1 MHNIIIGTAGHVD
14 HGKTS
19 LIKAL
24 TGIDADRLEEE
35 KKRGITIDLGF
46 ADMLG
51 PSGQHFGIIDVPGH
65 ERFIRNMLAGI
76 GGIDLVLLVVA
87 ADEGVMPQTVEHF
100 EILKT
105 LQIKKGIVVLTKA
118 DLVEDEWIHLVS
130 DDIRTLV
137 KDSFLENAAIIE
149 VSSNTGKNIE
159 ELKNLIFKMTDDL
172 GKRKEDPSLLRIP
185 VDRVFTIGG
194 FGTVITGTLMEGSI
208 TVGDEVQIYPGER
221 IAKVR
226 NLQVHGSMVDTAYA
240 GQRTAVNL
248 LNVKKEEISR
258 GDVIAL
264 KNSMKQTMMLDVKV
278 KMFDDAKRTLEN
290 GSRLHL
296 YYGSAEVLCKAVL
309 LDCERLGKGESGYA
323 QLRLENEIAV
333 KSGDRF
339 ILRFYSPLETIGGG
353 IILDAN
359 PAKHKRYNQDVM
371 RGFQAKESGDS
382 FKVLEQLIWEG
393 SKNLTG
399 YRELALK
406 AGMTI
411 QELTDGINVLIAEG
425 RIAGLSETVAV
436 HVDYLES
443 VREAGKTILEEYHT
457 MNPILKGMPKAEFRK
472 RLSKKIRV
480 EDSKAIELFINQ
492 LLEEG
497 LVAERAGNIALASFQ
512 VEYHEEHLEMQA
524 LLVKRY
530 LEYGYQIPELEE
542 VIADFKDKKTARQIV
557 EALGE
562 DGKLKRLNYQL
573 FMHSDCWD
581 SAMDLLHRHID
592 RKGSVTLAEYRDLLG
607 TSRKYAVLILEY
619 LDEHKITRLEGDFR
633 VLVKSA
639 GE

>member
-1 MHNIIIGTAGHVD
+1 
-14 HGKTS
+14 
-19 LIKAL
+19 
-24 TGIDADRLEEE
+24 
-35 KKRGITIDLGF
+35 
-46 ADMLG
+46 
-51 PSGQHFGIIDVPGH
+51 
-65 ERFIRNMLAGI
+65 
-76 GGIDLVLLVVA
+76 
-87 ADEGVMPQTVEHF
+87 
-100 EILKT
+100 
-105 LQIKKGIVVLTKA
+105 
-118 DLVEDEWIHLVS
+118 
-130 DDIRTLV
+130 
-137 KDSFLENAAIIE
+137 
-149 VSSNTGKNIE
+149 
-159 ELKNLIFKMTDDL
+159 
-172 GKRKEDPSLLRIP
+172 
-185 VDRVFTIGG
+185 
-194 FGTVITGTLMEGSI
+194 
-208 TVGDEVQIYPGER
+208 
-221 IAKVR
+221 
-226 NLQVHGSMVDTAYA
+226 
-240 GQRTAVNL
+240 
-248 LNVKKEEISR
+248 
-258 GDVIAL
+258 
-264 KNSMKQTMMLDVKV
+264 VKV
-278 KMFDDAKRTLEN
+278 KMFDDARRTLEN
-290 GSRLHL
+290 ASRLHL

-309 LDCERLGKGESGYA
+309 LDCERLEKGESGYV

-359 PAKHKRYNQDVM
+359 PAKHKRYHQDVL

-382 FKVLEQLIWEG
+382 FQVLEQLIWEG
-393 SKNLTG
+393 SKNLTS
-399 YRELALK
+399 YKELALK

-411 QELTDGINVLIAEG
+411 QELMAGINVLIAEG
-425 RIAGLSETVAV
+425 RIAGLSETTAV
-436 HVDYLES
+436 HVDWLES
-443 VREAGKTILEEYHT
+443 VREAGKTILEEYHI

-480 EDSKAIELFINQ
+480 EDSKAVELFINQ

-497 LVAERAGNIALASFQ
+497 LVEERAGNIALASFQ
-512 VEYHEEHLEMQA
+512 VEYHKEHLEMQA

-573 FMHSDCWD
+573 FMHRDCWD
-581 SAMDLLHRHID
+581 SAMDLLRRHINQ
-592 RKGSVTLAEYRDLLG
+592 KGSVTLAEYRDLLG